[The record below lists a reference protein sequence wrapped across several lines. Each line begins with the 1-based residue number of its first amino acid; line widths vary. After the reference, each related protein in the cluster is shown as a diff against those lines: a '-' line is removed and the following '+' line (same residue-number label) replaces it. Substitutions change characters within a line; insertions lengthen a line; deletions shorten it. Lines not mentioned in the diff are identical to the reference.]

1 MISSTQW
8 TWVWANSGRW
18 WKTGKPGVPQTM
30 VLQTVRHHWETEQ
43 QAYFC
48 HGSPVHTWQVW
59 LCMLYKSIFCLP
71 LMLSLWA
78 PHWSLNT
85 IKFWSPAVN
94 LALFLYP
101 QTSTYIFSFNQD
113 TFSLSDYSSVWET
126 GRHWF
131 VMQEAGLLDRG
142 PERKGKT
149 QVLSPTRWGVGV
161 TLVSMVTHANQL
173 WSFPHYA
180 VYSNTGEHISTFSGS
195 AGPPLKFWLLHKN
208 LCGYIWGV
216 FVKTIPIREWWIHYI
231 R

>member
-30 VLQTVRHHWETEQ
+30 VLQRVRHHWETEQ

-48 HGSPVHTWQVW
+48 HGSPVHTWEVW

-101 QTSTYIFSFNQD
+101 ETSTYIFSFNQD

-142 PERKGKT
+142 PERKGKI
-149 QVLSPTRWGVGV
+149 QVLSPTRWGWGW
-161 TLVSMVTHANQL
+161 L
-173 WSFPHYA
+173 WF
-180 VYSNTGEHISTFSGS
+180 
-195 AGPPLKFWLLHKN
+195 LWLLMLTNFEVFHIMLSIQILVN
-208 LCGYIWGV
+208 IFPPSVAVQGHHLNFGFYIKISVDIFEV
-216 FVKTIPIREWWIHYI
+216 FLWRQSP
-231 R
+231 